1 LRITAVKLIDSSDA
15 ASFSSSSIEHLFLD
29 FMQMKEFAK
38 KPIIMKSARG
48 VWYED
53 VFGKKYLD
61 ALSGV
66 FVVGAGHGN
75 RRIIEAMK
83 KQLVELTFAPPL
95 HSTNVRALELVD
107 LISKLTPGDL
117 HTVKF
122 FSGGSESTEAA
133 LKLAKQYHRQT
144 GNPNKYKVISRYE
157 SYHGATMGA
166 LAASGV
172 AKRRT
177 PFEPFGPGYIH
188 VLPPTCYRCPF
199 GLEYPDCDVTCARI
213 IEEVIRREDPSTVSA
228 LIVEPIGNTGGVI
241 TPPDSYLAILR
252 EICDK
257 YNVLL
262 IFDEIITG
270 FGRTGEM
277 FAAQTFKTNPDIICM
292 GKGMSSGYAPIG
304 GIAFSDRIA
313 EAFLGREDQQIQ
325 FNHGHTFGGNPLS
338 CAAAIANIHEI
349 IDRNLPAK
357 ARESGERI
365 RRRLGE
371 IDRAGIMGDIRGKG
385 LIIGVEFVKDRKTKA
400 QFDEHFNF
408 GVQVGKSAIE
418 KGLILRSEPNLI
430 TFAPPLIITEEE
442 IEKMMNIFSESL
454 EEVLAR
460 VS

>member
-1 LRITAVKLIDSSDA
+1 MTESSNA
-15 ASFSSSSIEHLFLD
+15 PSFSSSSIEHLFLD

-53 VFGKKYLD
+53 MFGKKYLD
-61 ALSGV
+61 GLSGI
-66 FVVGAGHGN
+66 FVVNAGHGN

-83 KQLVELTFAPPL
+83 KQLDELTFAPPL
-95 HSTNVRALELVD
+95 LSTNLRALELVD

-117 HTVKF
+117 HTVKL

-133 LKLAKQYHRQT
+133 MKLARQYHRQT

-172 AKRRT
+172 TTRKT
-177 PFEPFGPGYIH
+177 PFEPFGPGYLH

-199 GLEYPDCDVTCARI
+199 GLEYPDCDVVCARI
-213 IEEVIRREDPSTVSA
+213 IEEVIRREDSSTVSA

-241 TPPDSYLAILR
+241 TPPDSYFTILR

-277 FAAQTFKTNPDIICM
+277 FAAQTFKTTPDIICM

-304 GIAFSDRIA
+304 GIAFRDRIA
-313 EAFLGREDQQIQ
+313 ETFLGREDQHIQ

-338 CAAAIANIHEI
+338 CAAAIANIHEV

-385 LIIGVEFVKDRKTKA
+385 LITGVEFVKDRKTKA
-400 QFDEHFNF
+400 QFDEGFNF
-408 GVQVGKSAIE
+408 GVQVGRSAIE

-442 IEKMMNIFSESL
+442 IEKMMSIFSESL
-454 EEVLAR
+454 EGVLAR

>member
-1 LRITAVKLIDSSDA
+1 VGKA
-15 ASFSSSSIEHLFLD
+15 ATVRDPYDTSNIEHLFLD

-38 KPIIMKSARG
+38 KPIIMKSGSG

-61 ALSGV
+61 GISGI
-66 FVVGAGHGN
+66 FVVNAGHGN

-83 KQLVELTFAPPL
+83 KQLDELTFAPPL
-95 HSTNVRALELVD
+95 LSTNLRALELAD
-107 LISKLTPGDL
+107 LVSKLTPGDL
-117 HTVKF
+117 RTVKF
-122 FSGGSESTEAA
+122 LSGGSESTEAA
-133 LKLAKQYHRQT
+133 LKLARQYHRQT
-144 GNPNKYKVISRYE
+144 GNPHKYKVISRYE

-172 AKRRT
+172 TKRRA
-177 PFEPFGPGYIH
+177 PFEPFGPGYLH
-188 VLPPTCYRCPF
+188 VFPPTCYRCPY
-199 GLEYPDCDVTCARI
+199 GLEYPDCAVMCARI

-228 LIVEPIGNTGGVI
+228 VIVEPIGNTGGVI
-241 TPPDSYLAILR
+241 TPPDSYFTILR

-277 FAAQTFKTNPDIICM
+277 FAAQTFKTNPDIICL

-304 GIAFSDRIA
+304 GIAFSDRIT
-313 EAFLGREDQQIQ
+313 EAFLGKEDQQVQ

-371 IDRAGIMGDIRGKG
+371 IDRTGIMGDVRGKG
-385 LIIGVEFVKDRKTKA
+385 LFIGVEFVKDRKTKA
-400 QFDEHFNF
+400 QFDEDVNF
-408 GVQVGKSAIE
+408 GVQVGRSAIE

-442 IEKMMNIFSESL
+442 IDKMMSIFSESL
-454 EEVLAR
+454 EGVLAR